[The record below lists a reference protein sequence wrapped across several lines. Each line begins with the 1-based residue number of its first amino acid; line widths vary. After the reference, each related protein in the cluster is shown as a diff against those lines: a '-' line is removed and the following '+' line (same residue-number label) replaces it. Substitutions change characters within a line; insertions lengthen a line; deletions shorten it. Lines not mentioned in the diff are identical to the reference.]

1 MISVLRSVT
10 FNIVSVALTVVMGI
24 CAFPIR
30 WFFQNYALPY
40 ARLWARAVL
49 WLFRHICGVRV
60 TIIGQENILPSGAA
74 LIASQHQSAFD
85 TLIWMLLVPRPCY
98 VMKGELRRI
107 PLLGPML
114 VLTGMMP
121 IERAAGAKA
130 LRLLLQET
138 EKAIKA
144 EKQIIIFPEGTRTK
158 PGEHKPLKPGI
169 AAMAQHTRVPVI
181 PVATNSGN
189 FWGRNA
195 FIKRCGTLYVVIG
208 QAITP
213 RPREAM
219 LKEIEQSWAKN
230 SLVFSRESHGI
241 SDKVS

>member
-1 MISVLRSVT
+1 
-10 FNIVSVALTVVMGI
+10 
-24 CAFPIR
+24 
-30 WFFQNYALPY
+30 
-40 ARLWARAVL
+40 
-49 WLFRHICGVRV
+49 
-60 TIIGQENILPSGAA
+60 
-74 LIASQHQSAFD
+74 
-85 TLIWMLLVPRPCY
+85 
-98 VMKGELRRI
+98 
-107 PLLGPML
+107 
-114 VLTGMMP
+114 
-121 IERAAGAKA
+121 
-130 LRLLLQET
+130 
-138 EKAIKA
+138 
-144 EKQIIIFPEGTRTK
+144 
-158 PGEHKPLKPGI
+158 
-169 AAMAQHTRVPVI
+169 MAQHTRVPVI